1 MPRPVH
7 FELPADDPARAV
19 RFYESV
25 CGWTFSRWD
34 GPREY
39 WRVSTGPE
47 GSRGIDGGLMCR
59 THPGA
64 STVNVVDVASVDDTT
79 RAVERAGGAVV
90 APKMAIH
97 GVGWVA
103 YYRDPDQNVFVVM
116 QSDPAA
122 R

>member
-25 CGWTFSRWD
+25 FGWTFSRWD
-34 GPREY
+34 GPMEY
-39 WRVSTGPE
+39 WMVSTGPE
-47 GSRGIDGGLMCR
+47 GSRGIDGGLMRR

-90 APKMAIH
+90 APKMAIP

-103 YYRDPDQNVFVVM
+103 YYRDPEQNVFGVM